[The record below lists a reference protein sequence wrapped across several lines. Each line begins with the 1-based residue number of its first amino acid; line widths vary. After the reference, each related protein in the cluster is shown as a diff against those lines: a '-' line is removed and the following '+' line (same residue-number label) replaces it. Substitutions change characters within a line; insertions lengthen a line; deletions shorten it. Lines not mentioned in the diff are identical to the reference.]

1 MKWHPNMT
9 AEEERLLMAEI
20 GQIDARY
27 ADCGIDA
34 PTGEDDEQEDPVRDG
49 WVDKQGRP

>member
-9 AEEERLLMAEI
+9 AEEERLFLAEVEQL
-20 GQIDARY
+20 GKCY
-27 ADCGIDA
+27 ADSGIDTA
-34 PTGEDDEQEDPVRDG
+34 AGEDEEREDPVRDG

>member
-9 AEEERLLMAEI
+9 AEEERRLMEEI
-20 GQIDARY
+20 ERLNACY
-27 ADCGIDA
+27 ADSAIDA
-34 PTGEDDEQEDPVRDG
+34 PAGEGEEQEDPVRDG